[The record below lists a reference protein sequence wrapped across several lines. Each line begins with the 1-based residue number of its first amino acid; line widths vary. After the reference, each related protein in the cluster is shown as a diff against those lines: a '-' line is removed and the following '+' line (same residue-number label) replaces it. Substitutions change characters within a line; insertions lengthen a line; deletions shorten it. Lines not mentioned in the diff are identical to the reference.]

1 MSDDEL
7 QRLKAKNNK
16 LEKENKQLREKIKE
30 LSAKLFSELQTGYR
44 ISKSP
49 DETTALHMDL

>member
-16 LEKENKQLREKIKE
+16 LEKENKQLREKIKM
-30 LSAKLFSELQTGYR
+30 LSAKLFSELQNKNINYFFFH
-44 ISKSP
+44 IK
-49 DETTALHMDL
+49 

>member
-1 MSDDEL
+1 MSDEQL
-7 QRLKAKNNK
+7 QRLKTKNNN
-16 LEKENKQLREKIKE
+16 LEKENKQLREKIKM

-49 DETTALHMDL
+49 DETTTLHMDL